1 MASPAIIS
9 GFGVIAHQITGIDF
23 PRAEAEHPNS
33 DFFILT
39 RED

>member
-23 PRAEAEHPNS
+23 PRAGAEHPNN

-39 RED
+39 REG